1 MAGSFWNPSAQFVID
16 LTPSLRIGDALTQN
30 LIDSKGDI
38 IGILDDG
45 GVVVEDGL
53 AGCAAAVRKKE
64 YWQAQVSL
72 WLIVEGRPERTV
84 PLYN

>member
-53 AGCAAAVRKKE
+53 A
-64 YWQAQVSL
+64 QVSL